1 MAETELQE
9 LKDKIKTIT
18 DENSLR
24 SLREFSDRCLQE
36 AKEKKAQVSKSEF
49 EAKYKDK
56 YLVIYGRH
64 VTMMSSVP
72 NKNDIKIVH
81 VLGIDFKGH
90 GFFRCHAKIVH
101 ITFNDEWKRVA
112 HLTSDWGSS
121 YISYSEDEQFDI
133 HESDIDEVYDDNT
146 EIKKLIKLAKDD
158 FNDIIDTWDV

>member
-1 MAETELQE
+1 
-9 LKDKIKTIT
+9 
-18 DENSLR
+18 
-24 SLREFSDRCLQE
+24 
-36 AKEKKAQVSKSEF
+36 
-49 EAKYKDK
+49 
-56 YLVIYGRH
+56 
-64 VTMMSSVP
+64 MMSSVP

-101 ITFNDEWKRVA
+101 ITFNDEWNRVA

-121 YISYSEDEQFDI
+121 YISYSEDDQFDI
-133 HESDIDEVYDDNT
+133 RESDIDEVYDDNT

>member
-9 LKDKIKTIT
+9 LKDKIKAIT

-24 SLREFSDRCLQE
+24 SLREYSDRCLQE
-36 AKEKKAQVSKSEF
+36 AKEKKAQASKSEL

-64 VTMMSSVP
+64 VMMMASIP

-81 VLGIDFKGH
+81 VLGIEFKGN

-101 ITFNDEWKRVA
+101 IKFNDELKQVA

-121 YISYSEDEQFDI
+121 YVSYSEDEQFDI

-146 EIKKLIKLAKDD
+146 EIKKLIQLAKDD
-158 FNDIIDTWDV
+158 FNTIIDSWDV

>member
-24 SLREFSDRCLQE
+24 SLREFSDKCLQE
-36 AKEKKAQVSKSEF
+36 AKEKKAQAIKSEL

-56 YLVIYGRH
+56 YLVMYGKH
-64 VTMMSSVP
+64 VMMMASTQ

-81 VLGIDFKGH
+81 VLDIDFKGL

-101 ITFNDEWKRVA
+101 IKFNDEWKQVS

-133 HESDIDEVYDDNT
+133 HESDIDEVHDDNT
-146 EIKKLIKLAKDD
+146 AIKDLIKSAKDD
-158 FNDIIDTWDV
+158 FNDIINTWDV